1 MFMKGNC
8 FQIGP
13 KARIFE
19 NRFTFTVFVNSLPKS
34 CRANY
39 LIRILLSFMI
49 CAEVNN
55 DLYLR
60 RSTVNQ
66 SVREAGRHV
75 PRMFISC
82 STWFSMY
89 ITFNL
94 FVGFV
99 NYSKFCSTQTGF
111 QRQIRTRYS
120 ILRIISK
127 HNYIVNMC
135 RVRVTLCAFRKSHHT
150 LEKENLQPDPLGN
163 CTIKLTFLFSS

>member
-1 MFMKGNC
+1 MFMRGYC

-89 ITFNL
+89 ITLLLIFL
-94 FVGFV
+94 LGL
-99 NYSKFCSTQTGF
+99 STIQNSV
-111 QRQIRTRYS
+111 QH
-120 ILRIISK
+120 K
-127 HNYIVNMC
+127 
-135 RVRVTLCAFRKSHHT
+135 RVFKD
-150 LEKENLQPDPLGN
+150 K
-163 CTIKLTFLFSS
+163 